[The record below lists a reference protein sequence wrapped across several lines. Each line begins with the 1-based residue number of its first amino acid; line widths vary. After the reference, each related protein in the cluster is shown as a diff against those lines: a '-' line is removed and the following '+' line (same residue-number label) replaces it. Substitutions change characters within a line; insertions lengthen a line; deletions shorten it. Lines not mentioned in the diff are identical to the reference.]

1 MCYRS
6 CVNSTKSKVFLRI
19 AIAVVAILGWLAV
32 SGVGGPTFGKL
43 EEVASNDQS
52 TFLPATAE
60 STLAG
65 ERVAEFSESSQIPA
79 LVVAEFDETF
89 TPQQIPEFAPLAEDL
104 AGIEGVDQVIG
115 PIPSEDLLAVQYIAL
130 IDTENADIA
139 ETVDEMRAL
148 VSPSGDPDYREG
160 LFADTILHVTGPA
173 GFSAD
178 LGSAFAGIDGI
189 LLVVALV
196 VVLVILVVVYRSVLL
211 PLLVIITSIA
221 ALCAAVL
228 VIYYMAKAD
237 LIALNGQSQGILAI
251 LVIGAATDYA
261 LLLVARHREE
271 LGRHESVWR
280 AISAAVKGSFGA
292 ITASASTVAIA
303 LLCLLVSDLNSNRS
317 LGPIAATGI
326 VFAWLSA
333 LTLLPA
339 LLYVFG
345 RAAFWPAKPKVEE
358 STKTGIYGRIANVVK
373 KSPRK
378 TWVITL
384 IFLLAGAA
392 WLPTLQATGVA
403 QSDVLLGASDA
414 KRGQAVLSAHFD
426 AGSGS
431 PTSVVVPEADTEA
444 ALDILAN
451 NAGVGSATLTA
462 ENGSPAL
469 IPPNMDPPK
478 IIDGRA
484 YIQATLE
491 DAADSEEAEAT
502 VVQLREELRTLNP
515 DILVGGTTA
524 TAVDS
529 NNTAERDLFTI
540 IPLVLVVVLLIL
552 IVLLRSVLLPV
563 LLVTATVISFG
574 TAMGTA
580 ALVFNHVLDF
590 PGADASVPLYGFV
603 FLVAL
608 GIDYT
613 IFLMTRAREET
624 LNIGTRAGVLKALT
638 VTGGVITSAGVVLA
652 ATFAALA
659 VIPLMFMIQLA
670 FIVAF
675 GVLIDTLIVRT
686 LLIPGLVLDIG
697 PAVWW
702 PFTRRTEPQLD
713 GPFGQASHMDLDE
726 LHQSSHDVM
735 DDATPRRGV
744 EVGTSV

>member
-1 MCYRS
+1 MIET
-6 CVNSTKSKVFLRI
+6 CVTLRNVNQSKSHVAVRI
-19 AIAVVAILGWLAV
+19 VIAVLVVLGWLAV

-43 EEVASNDQS
+43 SEVSSNDQS

-65 ERVAEFSESSQIPA
+65 EWVEEFSESSQIPA
-79 LVVAEFDETF
+79 LVVAEFDDEF
-89 TPQQIPEFAPLAEDL
+89 TEQQIPEFAPLAEDL
-104 AGIEGVDQVIG
+104 KGVDGVDDVIG
-115 PIPSEDLLAVQYIAL
+115 PIPAEDMLAVQYVAL
-130 IDTENADIA
+130 IDTEAADIGD
-139 ETVDEMRAL
+139 TVDAIRAM
-148 VSPSGDPDYREG
+148 VAPTGDPDYRDG
-160 LFADTILHVTGPA
+160 PFRDTQLHVTGPA

-178 LGSAFAGIDGI
+178 LGAAFAGIDGI
-189 LLVVALV
+189 LLVVALS

-211 PLLVIITSIA
+211 PLLVMITSIA
-221 ALCAAVL
+221 ALAASVL

-237 LIALNGQSQGILAI
+237 WIALNGQSQGILAI

-271 LGRHESVWR
+271 LTHTESVWA
-280 AISAAVKGSFGA
+280 AITKAVKGSFGA

-303 LLCLLVSDLNSNRS
+303 LLCLLFSDLNSNRS

-339 LLYVFG
+339 LLAIFG
-345 RAAFWPAKPKVEE
+345 RAAFWPARPKVEAT
-358 STKTGIYGRIANVVK
+358 TKLGIYGRIAGVVK

-378 TWVITL
+378 VWVITL
-384 IFLLAGAA
+384 VFLLLGAA
-392 WLPTLQATGVA
+392 WLPTLKADGVA

-414 KRGQAVLSAHFD
+414 KDGQAVLGAHFD

-431 PTSVVVPEADTEA
+431 PTSVIVPEDDAEG
-444 ALDILAN
+444 ALEILEDHD
-451 NAGVGSATLTA
+451 GVGSATLTA
-462 ENGSPAL
+462 ADGAPAG
-469 IPPNMDPPK
+469 IPPNNEPAK
-478 IIDGRA
+478 VVDGRV

-491 DAADSEEAEAT
+491 DAADSQEAERT
-502 VVQLREELRTLNP
+502 VVELREELHALNG

-524 TAVDS
+524 TALDS
-529 NNTAERDLFTI
+529 NETAQRDLVTI
-540 IPLVLVVVLLIL
+540 IP
-552 IVLLRSVLLPV
+552 IVLLVVLVILIILLRAILLPV
-563 LLVTATVISFG
+563 ILVTATVVSFG

-580 ALVFNHVLDF
+580 ALVFNHVLEF
-590 PGADASVPLYGFV
+590 PGADPSVPLYGFV

-624 LNIGTRAGVLKALT
+624 LQIGTRAGVLKSLT

-652 ATFAALA
+652 ATFAALV

-686 LLIPGLVLDIG
+686 LLIPGVVLDIG
-697 PAVWW
+697 PKVWW
-702 PFTRRTEPQLD
+702 PFTKRTEPHLE
-713 GPFGQASHMDLDE
+713 GPEPERALPEVADEDAEPQRAAVAS
-726 LHQSSHDVM
+726 
-735 DDATPRRGV
+735 PR
-744 EVGTSV
+744 